1 MEILIEDGRNRMSIN
16 RSMSER
22 QHQVVV
28 VGGGTAGWVAALAAA
43 RNGADVFVVE
53 RRQHFGG
60 NLSSGPGILG
70 FFNVQGQQIVK
81 GIADELVQRLI
92 PLRGTDG
99 YQVFDLW
106 QSSMVAVEPIIVKS
120 VIQQMLEEAGVD
132 FLFAAQATDV
142 LVEGNRVAGLVV
154 QKKSGRELV
163 KGEIYID
170 ATGDAE
176 VAYQAG
182 VPIRLGAE
190 GTGAMQPP
198 TLLFR
203 LLNVDMKAL
212 RGYLKE
218 HPEDYVNWRMKPGTR
233 ITPEFLDTV
242 PIGLAFTRFLEEARA
257 NGDYDATIDRVMW
270 GMFPIDRSMLVNMLR
285 PYDVDGTRSE
295 SITEGLRQL
304 RRDLLRLEAF
314 FQKYIPGCQDAYAVD
329 VDPELL
335 LRETRR
341 IEGEYVLTAQD
352 VMMGRQFEDSIGLG
366 GYYIDIHNPSDP
378 ACASVLSEGT
388 YGIPYRCLLSKKI
401 DNLLVAGRCISG
413 THEAAASFRVM
424 ATCMAIG
431 EGAGTAAALAAQ
443 AGVTPW
449 AIDTAILRQKLI
461 EQGALVDWPSQS
473 AR

>member
-1 MEILIEDGRNRMSIN
+1 MSTKP
-16 RSMSER
+16 SVPER

-43 RNGADVFVVE
+43 RNGADVFVIE

-60 NLSSGPGILG
+60 NLSSGLGILG
-70 FFNVQGQQIVK
+70 FFNVQSQQIVK
-81 GIADELVQRLI
+81 GIPDELIQRLV
-92 PLRGTDG
+92 PVRGTDG
-99 YQVFDLW
+99 YQLFDMW
-106 QSSMVAVEPIIVKS
+106 QSSVVAVEPVIVKS
-120 VIQQMLEEAGVD
+120 VIQEMLEEAGVE

-142 LVEGNRVAGLVV
+142 QVKDGRVAGLIV

-176 VAYQAG
+176 VAYQTGAPVRVG
-182 VPIRLGAE
+182 VE
-190 GTGAMQPP
+190 ESGAMQPP

-212 RGYLKE
+212 RGHLKQ
-218 HPEDYVNWRMKPGTR
+218 HPGDFVDWRMKPGSE
-233 ITPEFLDTV
+233 ITSQFLDTV
-242 PIGLAFTRFLEEARA
+242 PIGLAFTRFLDQARA

-270 GMFPIDRSMLVNMLR
+270 GMFPNDRSMLVNMLR
-285 PYDVDGTRSE
+285 PYSVDGTSSD
-295 SITEGLRQL
+295 SITEGLKQV
-304 RRDLLRLEAF
+304 RRDLLKLEGF
-314 FQKYIPGCQDAYAVD
+314 FRKYIPGCQNAYAVD

-352 VMMGRQFEDSIGLG
+352 VKEGRQFKDSIGLG
-366 GYYIDIHNPSDP
+366 GYYIDIHNPDDP
-378 ACASVLSEGT
+378 GCGSILSEGT
-388 YGIPYRCLLSKKI
+388 YGIPYRCLLPKAV

-413 THEAAASFRVM
+413 THEAAGSFRVM

-431 EGAGTAAALAAQ
+431 EGAGTAAALAVE
-443 AGVTPW
+443 AGVTPG
-449 AIDTAILRQKLI
+449 AVDTGILRQKLADG
-461 EQGALVDWPSQS
+461 GAYVDWPTQ
-473 AR
+473 